1 MKYLLSLA
9 QYFEQYLVVLNSDL
23 IINQFI
29 FKSRAQNCNMKL
41 YCHEV
46 NNSKQINLIKKESD
60 FQYNA
65 LSHELF
71 PCKILILEST
81 YNEFVYCCKKGIRIY
96 DFMLLH
102 PEEDNLNITQ

>member
-1 MKYLLSLA
+1 MK
-9 QYFEQYLVVLNSDL
+9 L
-23 IINQFI
+23 IIVNKLNCSKK
-29 FKSRAQNCNMKL
+29 KSN
-41 YCHEV
+41 
-46 NNSKQINLIKKESD
+46 
-60 FQYNA
+60 FQYDA

-71 PCKILILEST
+71 PRKIIMLEST